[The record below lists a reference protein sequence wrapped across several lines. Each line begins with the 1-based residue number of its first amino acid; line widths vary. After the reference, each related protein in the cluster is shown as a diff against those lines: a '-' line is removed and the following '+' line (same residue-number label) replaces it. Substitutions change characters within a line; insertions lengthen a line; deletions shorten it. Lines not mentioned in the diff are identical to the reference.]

1 MDDKNSKEMNLIE
14 LLNLLGKWIKK
25 VTARLIRF
33 VGFLLQLAF
42 KHWVVSAIVLLLSVV
57 AGQYLARPSVRRY
70 EANAMAMLYGCEN
83 STVKEVFRQ
92 LQNSLI
98 PKKSTTF
105 SSMKLATVLGI
116 PDSVAEN
123 IVKLES
129 YNVIDYLDDNTP
141 DMVDFDNS
149 HSLKDTMNL
158 IMKNH
163 IFIQVQTLKP
173 TQIRIFQDAL
183 LNYFNNNPMLKS
195 EFESTKTGIE
205 NKIRLCDTEIQRLDS
220 LANLSYFKDSDK
232 KISLENNNLIV
243 GEQKKQL
250 FYEDV
255 LRLQDI
261 RNLYNKKLVLFKKP
275 IDFPAGLIVNPVPK
289 NGRIKYGVY
298 SIFIGSLLALI
309 MVYLI
314 DNLKKIINYLINKK

>member
-1 MDDKNSKEMNLIE
+1 
-14 LLNLLGKWIKK
+14 
-25 VTARLIRF
+25 
-33 VGFLLQLAF
+33 
-42 KHWVVSAIVLLLSVV
+42 
-57 AGQYLARPSVRRY
+57 
-70 EANAMAMLYGCEN
+70 
-83 STVKEVFRQ
+83 
-92 LQNSLI
+92 
-98 PKKSTTF
+98 
-105 SSMKLATVLGI
+105 MKLATVLGI

-149 HSLKDTMNL
+149 HSLNDTMNL

-243 GEQKKQL
+243 GEQRKQL
-250 FYEDV
+250 FYNDILSLQE
-255 LRLQDI
+255 LRNI
-261 RNLYNKKLVLFKKP
+261 NTNSLVLYKKP
-275 IDFPAGLIVNPVPK
+275 VDFPAGLIVNPVPI

>member
-70 EANAMAMLYGCEN
+70 EAGAMAMLYGCEN
-83 STVKEVFRQ
+83 TTVREVYRQ

-98 PKKSTTF
+98 PKESTTF
-105 SSMKLATVLGI
+105 SSMTLATVLGI
-116 PDSVAEN
+116 PDSVAKN

-141 DMVDFDNS
+141 DLVDFENN
-149 HSLKDTMNL
+149 HSLNDTMNL
-158 IMKNH
+158 IMRNH

-183 LNYFNNNPMLKS
+183 LDYFNNNTMLNS
-195 EFESTKTGIE
+195 EFESSKSGIE
-205 NKIRLCDTEIQRLDS
+205 NTVLLCDTEIRRLDS
-220 LANLSYFKDSDK
+220 LANLSYFKDSDN

>member
-1 MDDKNSKEMNLIE
+1 M
-14 LLNLLGKWIKK
+14 LN
-25 VTARLIRF
+25 
-33 VGFLLQLAF
+33 
-42 KHWVVSAIVLLLSVV
+42 
-57 AGQYLARPSVRRY
+57 
-70 EANAMAMLYGCEN
+70 
-83 STVKEVFRQ
+83 
-92 LQNSLI
+92 
-98 PKKSTTF
+98 
-105 SSMKLATVLGI
+105 
-116 PDSVAEN
+116 
-123 IVKLES
+123 
-129 YNVIDYLDDNTP
+129 
-141 DMVDFDNS
+141 
-149 HSLKDTMNL
+149 
-158 IMKNH
+158 
-163 IFIQVQTLKP
+163 
-173 TQIRIFQDAL
+173 
-183 LNYFNNNPMLKS
+183 S
-195 EFESTKTGIE
+195 EFESSKSGIE
-205 NKIRLCDTEIQRLDS
+205 NTVLLCDTEIRRLDS
-220 LANLSYFKDSDK
+220 LANLSYFKDSDN

>member
-33 VGFLLQLAF
+33 VGSLLQLAF

-70 EANAMAMLYGCEN
+70 EAGAMAMLYGCEN
-83 STVKEVFRQ
+83 TTVREVYRQ

-98 PKKSTTF
+98 PKESTTF
-105 SSMKLATVLGI
+105 SSMTLATVLGI
-116 PDSVAEN
+116 PDSVAKN

-141 DMVDFDNS
+141 DLVDFENN

-158 IMKNH
+158 IMRNH

-183 LNYFNNNPMLKS
+183 LDYFNNNTMLNS
-195 EFESTKTGIE
+195 EFESSKSGIE
-205 NKIRLCDTEIQRLDS
+205 NTVLLCDTEIRRLDS
-220 LANLSYFKDSDK
+220 LANLSYFKDSDN

>member
-70 EANAMAMLYGCEN
+70 EAGAMAMLYGCEN
-83 STVKEVFRQ
+83 TTVREVYRQ

-98 PKKSTTF
+98 PKESTTF
-105 SSMKLATVLGI
+105 SSMTLATVLGI
-116 PDSVAEN
+116 PDSVAKN

-141 DMVDFDNS
+141 DLVDFENN

-158 IMKNH
+158 IMRNH

-243 GEQKKQL
+243 GEQRKQL
-250 FYEDV
+250 FYNDILSLQE
-255 LRLQDI
+255 LRNI
-261 RNLYNKKLVLFKKP
+261 NTNSLVLYKKP
-275 IDFPAGLIVNPVPK
+275 VDFPAGLIVNPVPI

>member
-1 MDDKNSKEMNLIE
+1 MEENNSKELSLIQLLNVLIE
-14 LLNLLGKWIKK
+14 WVVK
-25 VTARLIRF
+25 VTKKLFRF
-33 VGFLLQLAF
+33 IGHLLQLAF
-42 KHWVVSAIVLLLSVV
+42 KYWPVSLVILILSLV
-57 AGQYLARPSVRRY
+57 AGQYLSRPSVRRY
-70 EANAMAMLYGCEN
+70 EAGAMAMLYGCEN
-83 STVKEVFRQ
+83 TTVREVYRQ

-98 PKKSTTF
+98 PKESTTF
-105 SSMKLATVLGI
+105 SSMTLATVLGI
-116 PDSVAEN
+116 PDSVAKN
-123 IVKLES
+123 IVRLES

-141 DMVDFDNS
+141 DLVDFENN

-158 IMKNH
+158 IMKDQ
-163 IFIQVQTLKP
+163 IYIKVQTLKP
-173 TQIRIFQDAL
+173 SQIKIFQNAL
-183 LNYFNNNPMLKS
+183 LDYFNNNTMLNS
-195 EFESTKTGIE
+195 EFESSKSGIE
-205 NKIRLCDTEIQRLDS
+205 NTVLMCDTEIRRLDS
-220 LANLSYFKDSDK
+220 LANLSYFKDSDN

-298 SIFIGSLLALI
+298 SLMIGLILVLGTTYLLE
-309 MVYLI
+309 
-314 DNLKKIINYLINKK
+314 NLKKIFNFLTSRK

>member
-70 EANAMAMLYGCEN
+70 EAGAMAMLYGCEN
-83 STVKEVFRQ
+83 TTVREVYRQ

-98 PKKSTTF
+98 PKESTTF
-105 SSMKLATVLGI
+105 SSMTLATVLGI
-116 PDSVAEN
+116 PDSVAKN

-141 DMVDFDNS
+141 DLVDFENN

-158 IMKNH
+158 IMRNH

-183 LNYFNNNPMLKS
+183 LDYFNNNTMLNS
-195 EFESTKTGIE
+195 EFESSKSGIE
-205 NKIRLCDTEIQRLDS
+205 NTVLLCDTEIRRLDS
-220 LANLSYFKDSDK
+220 LANLSYFKDSDN

-250 FYEDV
+250 FYNDILSLQE
-255 LRLQDI
+255 LRNI
-261 RNLYNKKLVLFKKP
+261 NTNSLVLYKKP
-275 IDFPAGLIVNPVPK
+275 VDFPAGLIVNPVPI

>member
-25 VTARLIRF
+25 VTERLIRF

-105 SSMKLATVLGI
+105 SSMNLATVLGI
-116 PDSVAEN
+116 PDSVAKN

-141 DMVDFDNS
+141 DLVDFENN

-158 IMKNH
+158 IMRNH

-183 LNYFNNNPMLKS
+183 LDYFNNNTMLNS
-195 EFESTKTGIE
+195 EFESSKSGIE
-205 NKIRLCDTEIQRLDS
+205 NTVLLCDTEIRRLDS
-220 LANLSYFKDSDK
+220 LANLSYFKDSDN

>member
-70 EANAMAMLYGCEN
+70 EAGAMAMLYGCEN
-83 STVKEVFRQ
+83 TTVREVYRQ

-98 PKKSTTF
+98 PKESTTF
-105 SSMKLATVLGI
+105 SSMTLATVLGI
-116 PDSVAEN
+116 PDSVAKN

-141 DMVDFDNS
+141 DLVDFENN

-158 IMKNH
+158 IMRNH

-183 LNYFNNNPMLKS
+183 LDYFNNNTMLNS
-195 EFESTKTGIE
+195 EFESSKSGIE
-205 NKIRLCDTEIQRLDS
+205 NTVLLCDTEIRRLDS
-220 LANLSYFKDSDK
+220 LANLSYFKDSDN